1 MSDKVYSDIGYDART
16 IGFGERPGIAVVD
29 FQLGFTDPDGQFS
42 SKLVERA
49 ILNTSKILRLAREV
63 GVPVAN
69 CYTAYHS
76 GKDMP
81 YWKIGPVHETFYY
94 GHPCTQM
101 EPRTSDQS
109 YDFIFCKHAPSIF
122 FNTPANTFFTKYS
135 VDTMIVV
142 GCMTSGCIRA
152 SVIDSFSTGY
162 KTIVPEDCVGD
173 ADDRPHQDNLRDI
186 GRRYADVLNSSD
198 VIEYLEDYRG
208 RNY

>member
-1 MSDKVYSDIGYDART
+1 
-16 IGFGERPGIAVVD
+16 
-29 FQLGFTDPDGQFS
+29 
-42 SKLVERA
+42 
-49 ILNTSKILRLAREV
+49 
-63 GVPVAN
+63 
-69 CYTAYHS
+69 
-76 GKDMP
+76 
-81 YWKIGPVHETFYY
+81 
-94 GHPCTQM
+94 
-101 EPRTSDQS
+101 
-109 YDFIFCKHAPSIF
+109 
-122 FNTPANTFFTKYS
+122 
-135 VDTMIVV
+135 MIVV

>member
-135 VDTMIVV
+135 VDTKIVD

>member
-1 MSDKVYSDIGYDART
+1 MKHFIM
-16 IGFGERPGIAVVD
+16 GIHVLRWSPV
-29 FQLGFTDPDGQFS
+29 L
-42 SKLVERA
+42 A
-49 ILNTSKILRLAREV
+49 INLMIL
-63 GVPVAN
+63 
-69 CYTAYHS
+69 
-76 GKDMP
+76 
-81 YWKIGPVHETFYY
+81 F
-94 GHPCTQM
+94 
-101 EPRTSDQS
+101 
-109 YDFIFCKHAPSIF
+109 FCKHAPSIF